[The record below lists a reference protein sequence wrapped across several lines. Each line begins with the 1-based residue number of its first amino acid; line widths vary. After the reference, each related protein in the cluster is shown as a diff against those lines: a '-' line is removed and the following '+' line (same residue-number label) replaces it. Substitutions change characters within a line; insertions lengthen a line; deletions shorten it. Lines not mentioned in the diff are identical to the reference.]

1 MNAPTA
7 ARPGRGLVEAGDPR
21 EKELAAFL
29 DALRKTGAATSA
41 QRIHEACLFLRGNG
55 ARSLTATVV
64 GDYCQQ
70 KFGGPQVQSIRNK
83 PDTLL
88 QLVKLHGELHRLQTG
103 ARKKK
108 GPARDG
114 PVIDDP
120 GVAAY
125 VMVLESRVKELERS
139 NDRLAQAFKKL
150 QPLQIGSAPSSSASP
165 KAQSHPIRP
174 DAVTDVE
181 REAITK
187 FLDVEQLRRNGFV
200 LDERGRIMD
209 GRQVIVE
216 SPVVRLLARLLEE
229 KKAADHGAG

>member
-1 MNAPTA
+1 M
-7 ARPGRGLVEAGDPR
+7 
-21 EKELAAFL
+21 
-29 DALRKTGAATSA
+29 
-41 QRIHEACLFLRGNG
+41 RGNG
-55 ARSLTATVV
+55 AKTLTATAV
-64 GDYCQQ
+64 GDYCKQ

-88 QLVKLHGELHRLQTG
+88 RLVKLHGELHRLQTG
-103 ARKKK
+103 SHRKI
-108 GPARDG
+108 GPTRAG

-139 NDRLAQAFKKL
+139 NERLAQAFKKL
-150 QPLQIGSAPSSSASP
+150 QPLQIGSAPRSSASP
-165 KAQSHPIRP
+165 EAQPHSIGP

-181 REAITK
+181 KEAITK
-187 FLDVEQLRRNGFV
+187 FLDVEQLGRSGFM
-200 LDERGRIMD
+200 LDGRGRIMD

-229 KKAADHGAG
+229 RKAADDGAG